1 MGLMLG
7 LLEGFAGLGMI
18 LALAE
23 WFGVC
28 ALAPFVT
35 RTGIPVSLGSL
46 GGDLRA
52 ALASGGI
59 RGFRTRARADGSF
72 LIRPV
77 LWFEREPSAAP
88 FLWSLAVA
96 RPADERVQITA
107 YLPSGFY
114 VFAALASFVA
124 VLRAAAMLP
133 TLVLVVVWLLAVWWA
148 GRHQRNEARLCFGR
162 LAAAMPHNNQMQLTA
177 PAAME
182 RRS

>member
-52 ALASGGI
+52 ALANVPAPDDRFESDLADAL
-59 RGFRTRARADGSF
+59 GFVTNERTDPWAD
-72 LIRPV
+72 
-77 LWFEREPSAAP
+77 A
-88 FLWSLAVA
+88 
-96 RPADERVQITA
+96 
-107 YLPSGFY
+107 
-114 VFAALASFVA
+114 
-124 VLRAAAMLP
+124 
-133 TLVLVVVWLLAVWWA
+133 
-148 GRHQRNEARLCFGR
+148 
-162 LAAAMPHNNQMQLTA
+162 
-177 PAAME
+177 
-182 RRS
+182 